1 MSVGPVIKY
10 LLSLYRA
17 QGALCKQGVG
27 THTFNHNALDGWM
40 DETEGWI
47 RNSRNSLSPVTEK
60 LFLVDNC

>member
-27 THTFNHNALDGWM
+27 THNALDGWM